1 MIPFKSYLKIKYKS
15 FIQLIFKYFYGSVKI
30 ASSDEIKTV
39 LTVKNTEIKKSFYKT
54 YRVKNCRLFTT
65 SVHDQSVI
73 VNNKLIEGPSFQ
85 LRVKKNDKLF
95 ARNNGNINENI
106 ALKIGTPRILK
117 KLKGKVFSLL
127 SGGAAKNNYYHW
139 LFEVL
144 PMLKILSTTEKIE
157 NIDYFLL
164 PSTKMNYQLE
174 TFNLL
179 NIPHKKLLDSNSYK
193 HIICEE
199 LYVVDH
205 PFRLTN
211 NTVYDTQN
219 IPFWIFEW
227 LRKNFLKFRSSKS
240 FGDKIF
246 IDRSKSISA
255 HRDIK
260 NKDEVYKIFKDNDF
274 NFIRP
279 ENYGFRDQ
287 ISMFFSAKK
296 IAGLHG
302 AAFANICFCN
312 PKAEIIEF
320 KTAGTGMNT
329 GNIALKNNLDY
340 KGIVCEAIN
349 KIGGQQGILTVPIEE
364 LKKHI

>member
-1 MIPFKSYLKIKYKS
+1 MIPFKRYLKIKYKL
-15 FIQLIFKYFYGSVKI
+15 FIQLIFKYFYGSIEI
-30 ASSDEIKTV
+30 ASSDEIKKV
-39 LTVKNTEIKKSFYKT
+39 LTVKKTEIKKSFYKT

-73 VNNKLIEGPSFQ
+73 VNNRLIEGPSFQ

-95 ARNNGNINENI
+95 ARNNGSINENI

-127 SGGAAKNNYYHW
+127 SGGAAKTNYYHW
-139 LFEVL
+139 LFEIL
-144 PMLKILSTTEKIE
+144 PKLEILSKTEKIE

-164 PSTKMNYQLE
+164 PSTKMDYQLE

-193 HIICEE
+193 HIICDD
-199 LYVVDH
+199 LYAVDH

-211 NTVYDTQN
+211 NTAYDTDY
-219 IPFWIFEW
+219 IPLWIFEW
-227 LRKNFLKFRSSKS
+227 LRNNFLKFKSSKF

-279 ENYGFRDQ
+279 ENFGLRDQ
-287 ISMFFSAKK
+287 ISIFFSAKK
-296 IAGLHG
+296 IVGLHG
-302 AAFANICFCN
+302 AAFANICFCS

-320 KTAGTGMNT
+320 KTATTGMDIA
-329 GNIALKNNLDY
+329 NIALKHNLDY
-340 KGIVCEAIN
+340 KGIICEAIN
-349 KIGGQQGILTVPIEE
+349 KLGGQQGKLIVPIEKI
-364 LKKHI
+364 KKYI